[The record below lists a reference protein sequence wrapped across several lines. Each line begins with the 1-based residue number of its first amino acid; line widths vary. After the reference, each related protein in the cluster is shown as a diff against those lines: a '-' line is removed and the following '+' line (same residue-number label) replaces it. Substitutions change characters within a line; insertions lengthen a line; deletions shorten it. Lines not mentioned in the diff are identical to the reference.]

1 MPSRTIVFNCVYGS
15 TIDSREVLAY
25 FHNIIEVEVEVRLE
39 VTMIRE
45 DFQDRFRP
53 NNNTEDDHGMDKT
66 VEVGQDMILIIEIA
80 TGIIQEVI
88 RGMGDQITT
97 IREGKTLKVKITIDI
112 EVGHTK
118 DRTETEGTVEA
129 LATVDQS
136 QVQG

>member
-1 MPSRTIVFNCVYGS
+1 
-15 TIDSREVLAY
+15 
-25 FHNIIEVEVEVRLE
+25 
-39 VTMIRE
+39 MIRE
-45 DFQDRFRP
+45 DFKICLDQMTY
-53 NNNTEDDHGMDKT
+53 TEDDHGMDKT
-66 VEVGQDMILIIEIA
+66 LEVGQDMILIIEIA

-129 LATVDQS
+129 LATVDQG